1 MVNAEEI
8 RARVQAADQAR
19 IATRA
24 DRAAAVA
31 ELHSRRQAALAEL
44 HRIDT
49 DLTAGIRAVGRLRRR
64 VPRRTGRQN
73 SQIPDVGHGAVTQNA
88 TAHRDNTLH
97 PDRTSRV
104 AAEPTGTTA
113 MFSPPHQGRPQ
124 QTVDRGGCSPRDLD
138 GRQVTG
144 E

>member
-49 DLTAGIRAVGRLRRR
+49 DLTAGIRAATEVMTVEELVAFADVPRAALAGKTVRSPTSVKARSPKTRRR
-64 VPRRTGRQN
+64 TTTPST
-73 SQIPDVGHGAVTQNA
+73 P
-88 TAHRDNTLH
+88 
-97 PDRTSRV
+97 
-104 AAEPTGTTA
+104 AEPVA
-113 MFSPPHQGRPQ
+113 
-124 QTVDRGGCSPRDLD
+124 
-138 GRQVTG
+138 
-144 E
+144 